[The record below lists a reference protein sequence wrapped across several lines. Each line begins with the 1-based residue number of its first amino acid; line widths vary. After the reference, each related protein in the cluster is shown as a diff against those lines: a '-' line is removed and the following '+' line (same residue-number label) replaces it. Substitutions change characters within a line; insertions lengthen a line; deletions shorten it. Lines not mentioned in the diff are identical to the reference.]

1 MMKKPYE
8 KPTIVFREK
17 IEARAG
23 ACNST
28 GGGANKGTGACTPV
42 VS

>member
-1 MMKKPYE
+1 MKKPYE

-23 ACNST
+23 SCNAT
-28 GGGANKGTGACTPV
+28 GGPGKGTSACTPV